1 MKIAAIIVR
10 ILMGLLLLFASIAF
24 LFKLVPQPELT
35 GAVKVFN
42 DGMAASV
49 YLMPLVKVIELLC
62 GIAFI
67 AGRLVPL
74 ATVVI
79 APIVVNILLFHIF
92 LGPEGLPAAVF
103 LFLGTLFLAYVYRK
117 NFEPLLAVR

>member
-1 MKIAAIIVR
+1 
-10 ILMGLLLLFASIAF
+10 MGLLLLFASIVF

-35 GAVKVFN
+35 GDLKIFN

-62 GIAFI
+62 GIAFL
-67 AGRLVPL
+67 AGRFVPL

-79 APIVVNILLFHIF
+79 APIIVNILLFHWF
-92 LGPEGLPAAVF
+92 LAPEGLPVSFF
-103 LFLGTLFLAYVYRK
+103 LFTGNLFLAYDSRK
-117 NFEPLLAVR
+117 NLEPLFAPK

>member
-1 MKIAAIIVR
+1 MKIASIIVR
-10 ILMGLLLLFASIAF
+10 TLMGLLLLFASIVF

-67 AGRLVPL
+67 AGRFVPL
-74 ATVVI
+74 AIVVI
-79 APIVVNILLFHIF
+79 APIVVNILLFHVF
-92 LGPEGLPAAVF
+92 LGPEGLPVAIF
-103 LFLGTLFLAYVYRK
+103 LFLGNLFLAYVYRK